1 MTRIIGGIIVL
12 AMTLAGC
19 AGHQQTS
26 RTSVNE
32 VKPVT
37 TEDLAGSIL
46 GAFIGTSAGSGLD
59 KADVLYAQR
68 NAQFAFETQAAGQLS
83 SWRNPDS
90 GNSGT
95 LTPSRSFKGSEGRTC
110 REFQQT
116 IKVGSN
122 QEKVF
127 GAACRDKDG
136 SWRVVK

>member
-1 MTRIIGGIIVL
+1 MMRIFCTVMVV
-12 AMTLAGC
+12 ALAGC
-19 AGHQQTS
+19 AGQPQPS
-26 RTSVNE
+26 RTSVNA
-32 VKPVT
+32 VKTSTPK
-37 TEDLAGSIL
+37 DLAGTML
-46 GAFIGTSAGSGLD
+46 GAFAGTSMGNGLD

-68 NAQFAFETQAAGQLS
+68 NAQFAFETQASGQVS

-116 IKVGSN
+116 VKVEGN
-122 QEKVF
+122 QEKAF
-127 GAACRDKDG
+127 GSACREKDG